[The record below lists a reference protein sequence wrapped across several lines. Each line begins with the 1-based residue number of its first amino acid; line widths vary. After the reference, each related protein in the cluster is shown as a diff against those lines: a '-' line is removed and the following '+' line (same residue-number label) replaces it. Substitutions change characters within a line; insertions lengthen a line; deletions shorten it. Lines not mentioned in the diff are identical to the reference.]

1 MAWSGGGNI
10 DRLSKNGE
18 IALLYFFSQV
28 QMIGFVLS
36 VHVGLLLDLGSAAQL
51 TVDSDQL
58 EAV

>member
-1 MAWSGGGNI
+1 MAGSGGGNI
-10 DRLSKNGE
+10 DLLSKYGDVP
-18 IALLYFFSQV
+18 LLYCLSMV

-51 TVDSDQL
+51 TVDSVQL